1 MKAEVESSSS
11 SAKTEVILL
20 KFLLPLIEAYYSHFA
35 SYSPKISHIIICPGR
50 GKKLV
55 FVLEKTPKTG
65 MGDGQESLS
74 SRMCL

>member
-1 MKAEVESSSS
+1 MKAEDESSSS

-55 FVLEKTPKTG
+55 FVLEKIPSKLEVAPPPKCG
-65 MGDGQESLS
+65 VGDG
-74 SRMCL
+74 